1 MKKNRIDFERIK
13 RLIIIALVSD
23 DYLMETLVLK
33 GGNALSV
40 AYELSSRASFDLDFS
55 IGNDFRNVPDVRSRM
70 MKVLEEKFRL
80 EGVSSI

>member
-1 MKKNRIDFERIK
+1 MKKNRIDLERIK

-40 AYELSSRASFDLDFS
+40 AYELSSRASFDLDFWGLS
-55 IGNDFRNVPDVRSRM
+55 AAPY
-70 MKVLEEKFRL
+70 L
-80 EGVSSI
+80 